1 VDTANTHDGV
11 IVNTRS
17 MKTERRHIATCAQ
30 DTVDTFT
37 RLLDLSSRSPHS
49 QSLMSQQLR
58 RRRTDT
64 SFDTSTPADI
74 SFRLPQQRSAS
85 AAPSPKHGD
94 GFAAA
99 VSAPLQALLSTFP
112 RTPWKNGTTLRD
124 DAKSLENTSFV
135 VSPGLPGT
143 PAATVGQLAQADL
156 QALAP
161 MLVFSITFGLM
172 LFTIILSAAYL
183 IWMLISPYSTGVMSG
198 VLMSVVL
205 KNRFESNK
213 ALDKLVAERTA
224 IHRAAV
230 RAQLSWW
237 LQGCATLSAA
247 AFMYAYVLDQG
258 AEFIGLKKYPVVRRY
273 RATRVA
279 VLVAAAVLFAQQL
292 HGLDVLATAALVLLL
307 FIVTAVWVT
316 PDLAMPKMMRLS
328 TLLLAFLVSVVLLGR
343 GMADEVRQAKHDGEA
358 IVEYVRSLGVQ
369 VPQAVIDRAPVL
381 ISNYLLSENT
391 TQRLLDLADALPNRR
406 SGENATLWNKVKDTW
421 RLAISGNM
429 TLHEL
434 LPSNSTEAL
443 GAVGQSIAAEAK
455 GIGVALLNFLLGVL
469 NFFLSAFF
477 ELSLFYWTLKFL
489 GRQHRTVMHVIAHR
503 VLGWVVPAEE
513 ATKVADKTEKQLLD
527 IFDKLSQSYVHLIM
541 FNFCATFFTFSVCN
555 IEYPIT
561 SALISVFL
569 AVLPLGVT
577 VTAPA
582 LMLAVPRLI
591 YLKHYECLASFAGI
605 TVLLQVYRG
614 MIRFFEVTSD
624 EEGIGHTS
632 VLTLSVVLG
641 YVSFGVKGVVIG
653 PIILLTCRQLWRAC
667 NAPRAFMM
675 SKKERPPADTPT
687 KTGRSGKKRL

>member
-1 VDTANTHDGV
+1 
-11 IVNTRS
+11 
-17 MKTERRHIATCAQ
+17 
-30 DTVDTFT
+30 
-37 RLLDLSSRSPHS
+37 
-49 QSLMSQQLR
+49 
-58 RRRTDT
+58 
-64 SFDTSTPADI
+64 
-74 SFRLPQQRSAS
+74 
-85 AAPSPKHGD
+85 
-94 GFAAA
+94 
-99 VSAPLQALLSTFP
+99 
-112 RTPWKNGTTLRD
+112 
-124 DAKSLENTSFV
+124 
-135 VSPGLPGT
+135 
-143 PAATVGQLAQADL
+143 
-156 QALAP
+156 
-161 MLVFSITFGLM
+161 
-172 LFTIILSAAYL
+172 
-183 IWMLISPYSTGVMSG
+183 
-198 VLMSVVL
+198 
-205 KNRFESNK
+205 
-213 ALDKLVAERTA
+213 
-224 IHRAAV
+224 
-230 RAQLSWW
+230 
-237 LQGCATLSAA
+237 
-247 AFMYAYVLDQG
+247 
-258 AEFIGLKKYPVVRRY
+258 
-273 RATRVA
+273 
-279 VLVAAAVLFAQQL
+279 
-292 HGLDVLATAALVLLL
+292 
-307 FIVTAVWVT
+307 
-316 PDLAMPKMMRLS
+316 
-328 TLLLAFLVSVVLLGR
+328 
-343 GMADEVRQAKHDGEA
+343 MADEVRQAKHDGEA

-541 FNFCATFFTFSVCN
+541 FNFCATFFTFSVCD

-667 NAPRAFMM
+667 NAPRAWRSPLRSSQTTCSAARAIEHRATLRRESCTLKM
-675 SKKERPPADTPT
+675 SSNNAFPHQQVGCRVTPGDGTIPDGVEPRVRSAARGAGRPPSHDGERPVRGQVRRPQPVDQHLPAARAELHGGVPAQVRAGEPHREHQHAEVHHERGAGAEGGEETEMIF
-687 KTGRSGKKRL
+687 RSTRPARYRTEIPE